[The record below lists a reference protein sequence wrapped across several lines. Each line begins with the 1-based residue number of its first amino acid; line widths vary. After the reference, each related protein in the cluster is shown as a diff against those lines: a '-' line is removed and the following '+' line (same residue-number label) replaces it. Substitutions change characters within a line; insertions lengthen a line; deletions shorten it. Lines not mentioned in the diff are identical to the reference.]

1 MKKIFHDL
9 FLFFL
14 LIIMFSCSSVKFG
27 ETKKHLNHVK
37 YLASDDLEGRK
48 PGTEGGKKAAEYI
61 KNTFVKNGLELYEGT
76 GFQYFDVTTN
86 AYLGSKNALSYN
98 DIKFNV
104 DTDFIPLSFGQN
116 TSLDTS
122 IFIAGYGFDFSNDS
136 LEWNDYRNENC
147 KGKWVMI
154 LRGSPDENNPHGQ
167 FYEHSSLRKKS
178 IVAKD
183 NEAAGVIFVSSSNFD
198 QEDKLIKLSYDQS
211 QNDIGIPIIH
221 IRRNIAD
228 QILKNQ
234 DTSVDELEFEAKSQK
249 NKFVHFSTNE
259 RLFVTTDVGFEK
271 KKTQNVIGFL
281 PGKNAK
287 LKEEYIV
294 IGAHYDHI
302 GYGGDGSGSRRPY
315 INAVHNGADDNA
327 SGVSVILELSE
338 MLSKV
343 SNQRTI
349 YFVAFG
355 AEEMGLIGSKYFVNS
370 NFLSSEK
377 IQIMINLDMIGR
389 LNDKKTL
396 SIGGTKTAENLE
408 KIIKASVNKS
418 SLNATYSGDGYGP
431 SDHSSFYIKNVPVM
445 YAFTGGHNDYHTP
458 NDDFDKINYKG
469 LEKIE
474 NLLFSTV
481 NEFDKIDK
489 LKFQKTS
496 EKNTGRPARFKVT
509 LGIMPDYVFKE
520 IKGLRIDAV
529 TPGRPAYKAG
539 ILSGDIIIEINNK
552 SVSDIYEY
560 MHRLG
565 EINPGDTVDVKVLRS
580 KKELIF
586 PVTF

>member
-9 FLFFL
+9 FLLLL
-14 LIIMFSCSSVKFG
+14 LIVMFSCSTVNFG

-61 KNTFVKNGLELYEGT
+61 KNTFVNNGLELYEGS

-86 AYLGSKNALSYN
+86 AYLGSKNTLSYN
-98 DIKFNV
+98 GKKFNV
-104 DTDFIPLSFGQN
+104 DNDFIPLSFGKN

-122 IFIAGYGFDFSNDS
+122 IFIAGYGFDFRNDS

-154 LRGSPDENNPHGQ
+154 LRGSPDDNNPHGQ

-183 NEAAGVIFVSSSNFD
+183 NEAAGVIFISSSNFD

-221 IRRNIAD
+221 IRRNIAN

-234 DTSVDELEFEAKSQK
+234 NTSVDELEVKAKSQK
-249 NKFVHFSTNE
+249 NKFVHFSTTE
-259 RLFVTTDVGFEK
+259 KLYVTTDIGFEK
-271 KKTQNVIGFL
+271 KETQNVIAFL
-281 PGKNAK
+281 PGKNEK
-287 LKEEYIV
+287 LKEEYII

-338 MLSKV
+338 MLSKI

-349 YFVAFG
+349 CFVAFG

-370 NFLSSEK
+370 NYLPNEK

-408 KIIKASVNKS
+408 KIIKESVQKS

-431 SDHSSFYIKNVPVM
+431 SDHSSFYIKNIPVM

-481 NEFDKIDK
+481 TNFDKIDK

-496 EKNTGRPARFKVT
+496 EKNPGRPARFKVT

-529 TPGRPAYKAG
+529 TPGRPAYKSG
-539 ILSGDIIIEINNK
+539 IKSGDIIIEINGK

-565 EINPGDTVDVKVLRS
+565 EINPGDTVDVKVIRS

>member
-1 MKKIFHDL
+1 
-9 FLFFL
+9 
-14 LIIMFSCSSVKFG
+14 
-27 ETKKHLNHVK
+27 
-37 YLASDDLEGRK
+37 
-48 PGTEGGKKAAEYI
+48 
-61 KNTFVKNGLELYEGT
+61 
-76 GFQYFDVTTN
+76 
-86 AYLGSKNALSYN
+86 
-98 DIKFNV
+98 
-104 DTDFIPLSFGQN
+104 
-116 TSLDTS
+116 
-122 IFIAGYGFDFSNDS
+122 
-136 LEWNDYRNENC
+136 
-147 KGKWVMI
+147 
-154 LRGSPDENNPHGQ
+154 
-167 FYEHSSLRKKS
+167 
-178 IVAKD
+178 
-183 NEAAGVIFVSSSNFD
+183 
-198 QEDKLIKLSYDQS
+198 
-211 QNDIGIPIIH
+211 
-221 IRRNIAD
+221 
-228 QILKNQ
+228 
-234 DTSVDELEFEAKSQK
+234 
-249 NKFVHFSTNE
+249 
-259 RLFVTTDVGFEK
+259 
-271 KKTQNVIGFL
+271 
-281 PGKNAK
+281 
-287 LKEEYIV
+287 
-294 IGAHYDHI
+294 
-302 GYGGDGSGSRRPY
+302 
-315 INAVHNGADDNA
+315 
-327 SGVSVILELSE
+327 
-338 MLSKV
+338 
-343 SNQRTI
+343 
-349 YFVAFG
+349 
-355 AEEMGLIGSKYFVNS
+355 
-370 NFLSSEK
+370 
-377 IQIMINLDMIGR
+377 MINLDMIGR